1 MKTILFCLV
10 RHKIFEAMVEVRA
23 KTYNKF
29 VWKLF
34 AHKQTMLVNGD
45 VDIGDVVDDSQSE
58 CYEIE

>member
-1 MKTILFCLV
+1 
-10 RHKIFEAMVEVRA
+10 MVEVRA